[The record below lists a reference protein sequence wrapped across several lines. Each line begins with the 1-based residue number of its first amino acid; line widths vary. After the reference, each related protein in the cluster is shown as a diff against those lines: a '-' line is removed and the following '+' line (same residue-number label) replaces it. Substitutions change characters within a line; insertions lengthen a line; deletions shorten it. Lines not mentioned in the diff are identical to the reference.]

1 MKKQSRRLFEIIHY
15 RGAIFGWTK
24 NGECSKCEQY
34 EPSPLVRRTRLFGTA
49 ALPGVQALGMDPSS
63 LQLTD
68 DCRLQTAYIPAPTA
82 APAGNYVRVQIV
94 RIVVLDYNGM
104 NVFAV

>member
-1 MKKQSRRLFEIIHY
+1 
-15 RGAIFGWTK
+15 
-24 NGECSKCEQY
+24 
-34 EPSPLVRRTRLFGTA
+34 
-49 ALPGVQALGMDPSS
+49 MDPSS